1 MRIAF
6 VVNTFKKISFE
17 KIARTLPRSVEYAVF
32 DARDCFSA
40 KGWSLPSRTFLR
52 KLMDFGPEVVYTDY
66 PHYPMW
72 YAWLYQMLRKRK
84 VARVA
89 QLHGDWW
96 NEFESWLTTAP
107 AFERLFAVHRYYFS
121 YTGLALADVI
131 TPVCCALTQVVSLHF
146 PFKPTVEVYGGVDPD
161 IFFEEPGVSLRH
173 PSVCLIQNH
182 IIWPKVRGLLQFAS
196 VVKRMPDVHFYITA
210 GQRSKQP
217 YAALVR
223 RTFATFAN
231 VHMLEPVDHPAG

>member
-1 MRIAF
+1 
-6 VVNTFKKISFE
+6 
-17 KIARTLPRSVEYAVF
+17 
-32 DARDCFSA
+32 
-40 KGWSLPSRTFLR
+40 
-52 KLMDFGPEVVYTDY
+52 
-66 PHYPMW
+66 
-72 YAWLYQMLRKRK
+72 
-84 VARVA
+84 
-89 QLHGDWW
+89 
-96 NEFESWLTTAP
+96 
-107 AFERLFAVHRYYFS
+107 
-121 YTGLALADVI
+121 
-131 TPVCCALTQVVSLHF
+131 
-146 PFKPTVEVYGGVDPD
+146 VEVYGGVDPD

-231 VHMLEPVDHPAG
+231 VHMLEPVDHPRGVRQLLTEADLYLLASGLDMCPTSVLEASLMQKPVVASRVGGVPEIVKEGYTGYTIPNGATDTWIRTIRSILVDKTLARKLGRNGKKWVLENFTLTKTGLRMLEAAKLAIRLHSED